1 MLGQPRY
8 HKRLALFYSCLQAND
23 ALASVGSRRRMS
35 RGCTLLLLGAT
46 AARDEAPRVL
56 DVHVT
61 MSPDAISSSRA
72 HIPHDP
78 RYCIDPPPFGDQCT
92 MHAKDALGACAVLA
106 TCVGLVCP
114 DPAPYRRG
122 VPHKRIRG
130 PICHALCRSR
140 RVVRRAINL
149 GTRRPGAR
157 PPRRRRAKPRDVQAG
172 GLRAHS
178 GLKVGRR
185 RSGPGPPAARRDAPA
200 VPAPRLPPRRRKR
213 VVGARTATARARR
226 EGRPAAPRRRRDQ
239 RRVR

>member
-1 MLGQPRY
+1 MCSGSLD

-35 RGCTLLLLGAT
+35 RGCSLLLLGAT

-185 RSGPGPPAARRDAPA
+185 RSGPGPPAARRNAPA

-239 RRVR
+239 RCVR

>member
-1 MLGQPRY
+1 M
-8 HKRLALFYSCLQAND
+8 RLATVLQLRASKRWAAFGIVELLRWAANF
-23 ALASVGSRRRMS
+23 RRRMS

-213 VVGARTATARARR
+213 VGARTATARARR
-226 EGRPAAPRRRRDQ
+226 EGRPAGRRRRRDQ
-239 RRVR
+239 RRFR